1 MEWKKAEIP
10 AGLEESVKKL
20 AEGKITEAI
29 NQKEKHTRIEAVERA
44 KTDGTPV
51 RKRRP
56 GRTSFEDR
64 PPAPWGNFPLSEL
77 AVFVAIVL
85 IIGSFIVRG
94 DQGVVMFA
102 AGLLL
107 GTLAGLEVSIREH
120 FAGFRSHSTLLAGLI
135 AIVTITA
142 IALAAGEVFVPLLLA
157 AGLAVFG
164 ISFWSFREAFKR
176 RSGGVSFR

>member
-1 MEWKKAEIP
+1 MAEGTAP
-10 AGLEESVKKL
+10 AGASSRAERDEARRRR
-20 AEGKITEAI
+20 AEGGAS
-29 NQKEKHTRIEAVERA
+29 
-44 KTDGTPV
+44 
-51 RKRRP
+51 RRSYAR
-56 GRTSFEDR
+56 GRPSIDER

-77 AVFVAIVL
+77 AILVSIVL
-85 IIGSFIVRG
+85 LIGSFVVRG

-120 FAGFRSHSTLLAGLI
+120 FAGFRSHSTLLAGSI
-135 AIVTITA
+135 AVITITG
-142 IALAAGEVFVPLLLA
+142 IALAAGEIFVPLLLA
-157 AGLAVFG
+157 AGLVVFG

>member
-1 MEWKKAEIP
+1 MGRRSRKRMADGAAP
-10 AGLEESVKKL
+10 AGASSRAERDEARRRR
-20 AEGKITEAI
+20 AEGAE
-29 NQKEKHTRIEAVERA
+29 Q
-44 KTDGTPV
+44 
-51 RKRRP
+51 RRTYSR
-56 GRTSFEDR
+56 GRPSIDER

-85 IIGSFIVRG
+85 IIGSFVVRG

-107 GTLAGLEVSIREH
+107 GALAGLEVSIREH
-120 FAGFRSHSTLLAGLI
+120 FAGFRSHSTLLAGAI
-135 AIVTITA
+135 AVAAIKA
-142 IALAAGEVFVPLLLA
+142 IALAAGQVFLPLLLA

-164 ISFWSFREAFKR
+164 ISFWSFREAFRR

>member
-1 MEWKKAEIP
+1 M
-10 AGLEESVKKL
+10 
-20 AEGKITEAI
+20 AEGAPAPGSPSRAQRDEARR
-29 NQKEKHTRIEAVERA
+29 QRA
-44 KTDGTPV
+44 EGGQG
-51 RKRRP
+51 RRTYSR
-56 GRTSFEDR
+56 GRPSIDER

-77 AVFVAIVL
+77 AVLVSIL
-85 IIGSFIVRG
+85 LLIGSFIVRG

-120 FAGFRSHSTLLAGLI
+120 FAGFRSHSSLLAG
-135 AIVTITA
+135 AAAVVTITA
-142 IALAAGEVFVPLLLA
+142 IALAAGEVFIPILLA

-164 ISFWSFREAFKR
+164 IAFWSLREAFKR

>member
-1 MEWKKAEIP
+1 MGRRSRKRM
-10 AGLEESVKKL
+10 
-20 AEGKITEAI
+20 AEGAPAPGGSSRAERDEARRRRAEGA
-29 NQKEKHTRIEAVERA
+29 QTRRSYAR
-44 KTDGTPV
+44 G
-51 RKRRP
+51 RR
-56 GRTSFEDR
+56 SIDDR

-85 IIGSFIVRG
+85 IIASFVVRG

-120 FAGFRSHSTLLAGLI
+120 FAGFRSHSSLLAGCI
-135 AIVTITA
+135 AIITITA

-164 ISFWSFREAFKR
+164 IAFWSFREAFKR